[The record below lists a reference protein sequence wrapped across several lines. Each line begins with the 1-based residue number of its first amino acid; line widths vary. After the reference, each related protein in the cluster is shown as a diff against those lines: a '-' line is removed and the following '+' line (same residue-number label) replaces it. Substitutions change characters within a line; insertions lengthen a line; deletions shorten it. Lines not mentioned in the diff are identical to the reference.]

1 MALCAHYVSEF
12 FPMGERTE
20 VETKV
25 NALSEMKQVSGA
37 LQIPAFNRRRRLVVG
52 VALLL
57 LVTFGVAGVR
67 AWQPYR
73 YHGIELQPQPVQDF
87 TLTTSTGP
95 VMALSD
101 FRNRFV
107 LIFAGY
113 THCPDVCPLTLVYLA
128 ETMRLLGEQ
137 APQVQV
143 LFITVD
149 PERDTAQ
156 QLASYL
162 ERFDPTFVGMT
173 GTPAAIDAAVTQF
186 GIFHSASQSG
196 GGLVDH
202 TNSVVV
208 LDREGRVRLLFPPG
222 TGAALMAD
230 DLRQLIGRSGWW
242 DFGQ

>member
-1 MALCAHYVSEF
+1 MHPYAVF
-12 FPMGERTE
+12 
-20 VETKV
+20 
-25 NALSEMKQVSGA
+25 
-37 LQIPAFNRRRRLVVG
+37 RRRQTLVV

-57 LVTFGVAGVR
+57 LIVIGVGGVR

-73 YHGIELQPQPVQDF
+73 YHGVELQPPQPVQDF
-87 TLTTSTGP
+87 ALTTSTGP
-95 VMALSD
+95 IMALSD

-113 THCPDVCPLTLVYLA
+113 THCPDVCPLTLVHLA

-137 APQVQV
+137 ASQVQV

-156 QLASYL
+156 QLATYL
-162 ERFDPTFVGMT
+162 GHFDPTFIGMT
-173 GTPAAIDAAVTQF
+173 GTPATIDAAVTQF
-186 GIFHSASQSG
+186 GIFHGASQSG

-208 LDREGRVRLLFPPG
+208 LDREGRVRLLFLPG
-222 TGAALMAD
+222 TGAAQMAN
-230 DLRQLIGRSGWW
+230 DLRQLIDRSGWW
-242 DFGQ
+242 NFGAADR